1 MLIFTE
7 EEIRKHVTINREAI
21 EVVEGAFTD
30 LETKAVEMPP
40 IIHVNIPENNG
51 EVDVK
56 TAYIPGHDMFALKV
70 SSGFFNNYELG
81 LPSASGLMLLISA
94 KTGQPKA
101 LLQDNGYLTDVRTAA
116 AGAVAAKYMA
126 KKTVKTVGV
135 IGAGAQARYQLKALH
150 KVRFFNHVIVFGP
163 TEQRVFDFKRE
174 MEEVLDVSVEIA
186 ANTERV
192 VRNSDLVITTTPS
205 KEPIVKTEWLHPG
218 LHITAMG
225 SDAKQKQEL
234 EAEVL
239 KKADLYVCDV
249 KSQCIALGELRS
261 AVEQGFATAD
271 EPVIELGQ
279 LTAGKHEGRTNEDE
293 VTIADL
299 TGTGAQDTA
308 IALYAFEKLI
318 ASREGKQNL

>member
-1 MLIFTE
+1 MLIFNE
-7 EEIRKHVTINREAI
+7 EEIRKYVDINQEAI
-21 EVVEGAFTD
+21 KVVEGAFTD
-30 LETKAVEMPP
+30 LETKEVEMPP

-70 SSGFFNNYELG
+70 ASGFFNNYELG

-126 KKTVKTVGV
+126 KETIRTAGV
-135 IGAGAQARYQLKALH
+135 IGAGAQARYQLKALRQ
-150 KVRFFNHVIVFGP
+150 VRDFNHVIVYGP
-163 TEQRVFDFKRE
+163 TEKRVLEFK
-174 MEEVLDVSVEIA
+174 EELEEALDITVEIA
-186 ANTERV
+186 NSPEQV
-192 VRNSDLVITTTPS
+192 VRNSEIVITTTPA
-205 KEPIVKTEWLHPG
+205 KEPVIKAEWLHPG

-234 EAEVL
+234 EAEIL
-239 KKADLYVCDV
+239 TKADLFVCDV
-249 KSQCIALGELRS
+249 KAQCIALGELRS
-261 AVEQGFATAD
+261 AVEEGLIAP
-271 EPVIELGQ
+271 EENIIELGQ
-279 LTAGKHEGRTNEDE
+279 LTAGKTSGRMDDDAI
-293 VTIADL
+293 TIADL

-308 IALYAFEKLI
+308 IALYAFEKLT
-318 ASREGKQNL
+318 AHQAK